1 MQTAAI
7 KGRGSLSNNTPR
19 FEALQREAVDDD
31 WAPGEPGDAP
41 RRPTTV
47 ALEQAK
53 SIISHNSS
61 PDLYFDQSIN
71 PYRGCEHGCVYCYAR
86 PTHAY
91 LNLSPGLDFETRL
104 YAKQNAAELLRKE
117 LSSPSYVPK
126 LIALGANTDPYQPIE
141 RRLRITGAILAV
153 LEEFNHPVAITTKSA
168 SVTQDLDLLARMAS
182 KGLARVFM
190 SIGSLDGDIA
200 RTLEPRASAPAARM
214 QAVRKLSEAGIPTGV
229 IVAPIIPALNDCD
242 IEKILA
248 GAAEA
253 GAQDAAYN
261 VLRLPLEVADLFRE
275 WLLRHYPLRAAHVMN
290 LIRQMRG
297 GKEYDSDFRT
307 RMRGSGVYA
316 DLIRQRFR
324 RACAQAGLNQ
334 RRVLLR
340 TDLFVRAQTP
350 QPVRREPPD
359 RWSPRRGAQGYRPSE
374 NNAQLRLF

>member
-104 YAKQNAAELLRKE
+104 YAKQNAAEVLRKE
-117 LSSPSYVPK
+117 LSSPSYIPK

-214 QAVRKLSEAGIPTGV
+214 QAIRKLSEAGIPTGV
-229 IVAPIIPALNDCD
+229 IVAPVIPALNDCD
-242 IEKILA
+242 LEKILF
-248 GAAEA
+248 GAREA

-307 RMRGSGVYA
+307 RMRGTGVYA

-340 TDLFVRAQTP
+340 TDLFVRTQPP
-350 QPVRREPPD
+350 QPVRRQAPD
-359 RWSPRRGAQGYRPSE
+359 RWSPQHRAAAHRVAEESP
-374 NNAQLRLF
+374 QLRLF